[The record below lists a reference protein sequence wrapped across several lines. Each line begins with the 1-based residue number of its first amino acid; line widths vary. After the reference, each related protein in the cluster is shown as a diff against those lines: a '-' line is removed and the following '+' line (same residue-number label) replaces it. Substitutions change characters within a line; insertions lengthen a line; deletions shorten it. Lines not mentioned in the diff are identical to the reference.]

1 MPDDSLINMDDE
13 THEDHDPGPYFDD
26 LVVGQTL
33 QPAPAITI
41 GPGEAAIYQAIC
53 GDPLATSLSHPLAEA
68 VTGQP
73 GALVNPALVLHVS
86 IGQSTVATRRV
97 IANLFYRGVVL
108 HQPVR
113 HGETLH
119 TTVEV
124 RGLSELRRRDDRP
137 ARGLAL
143 LSIHTVRVDDG
154 ATVLQACETMARRRI
169 GALIVFEREVG
180 LRNHTDRG
188 TTLNAEVSEPLLLSI
203 FAPTSPLHDG
213 AVVLSPKGVLAAARC
228 ILPVSM
234 NTRLGE
240 DLGTRH
246 RAAVGVTEESDAV
259 VLVVSEERREIS
271 LCCRGSILRNQG
283 RQLRPLILDLLS
295 GKLTELPGSEKLVN
309 GDDSVSPVL
318 PEDAETAHATQAN
331 PATS

>member
-1 MPDDSLINMDDE
+1 VSPVATFVENLDLQWPDLIDLLLLSLIFYRLLILIKGTRTISMLLGFSLLLGLYVLSLALQLEATLLLLDNLANSLV
-13 THEDHDPGPYFDD
+13 
-26 LVVGQTL
+26 LVV
-33 QPAPAITI
+33 
-41 GPGEAAIYQAIC
+41 
-53 GDPLATSLSHPLAEA
+53 
-68 VTGQP
+68 
-73 GALVNPALVLHVS
+73 
-86 IGQSTVATRRV
+86 
-97 IANLFYRGVVL
+97 VVL
-108 HQPVR
+108 FQADIR
-113 HGETLH
+113 NALAQFGLFTMFRDHGSKQQT
-119 TTVEV
+119 
-124 RGLSELRRRDDRP
+124 
-137 ARGLAL
+137 
-143 LSIHTVRVDDG
+143 IVD
-154 ATVLQACETMARRRI
+154 TVLQTCETMARRRI

-295 GKLTELPGSEKLVN
+295 GKLTELPRSEKLVN
-309 GDDSVSPVL
+309 GDDSVSPIL
-318 PEDAETAHATQAN
+318 PEDAKTAHATQAN